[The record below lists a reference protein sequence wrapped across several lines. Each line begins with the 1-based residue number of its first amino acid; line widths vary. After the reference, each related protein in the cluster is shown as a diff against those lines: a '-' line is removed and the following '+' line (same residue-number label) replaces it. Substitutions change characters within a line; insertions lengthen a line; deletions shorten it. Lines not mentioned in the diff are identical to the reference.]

1 MVAAAAWVPAA
12 VPAALA
18 VVRAAAMAVVAVAG
32 PVVALQWFGP
42 RRFRLRG
49 VVGRF
54 ILGHFGRARG
64 ICWHPKMI

>member
-1 MVAAAAWVPAA
+1 MVAAAAGVPAA

-54 ILGHFGRARG
+54 GHFGRARG